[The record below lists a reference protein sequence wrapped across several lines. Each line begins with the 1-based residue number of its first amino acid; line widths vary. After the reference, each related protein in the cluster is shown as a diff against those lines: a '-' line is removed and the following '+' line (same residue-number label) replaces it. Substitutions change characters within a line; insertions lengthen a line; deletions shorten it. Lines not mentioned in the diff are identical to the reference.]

1 MIDTTNMGIMANLIQ
16 PTTSTMATQMIS
28 AKDEDENSSLSIEEL
43 GVDSDIFS
51 SYDSDE
57 DGLLSQTELTTAID
71 TAMSEFDGTMPTKA
85 EFQAVLSNFGFEAQD
100 SETSS
105 STLSSSQQETISSV
119 LENYD
124 ADNLTA
130 EDAQSIVAAFKEAG
144 IEPGSE
150 LESALE
156 EEGFDANEIG
166 TLASVGAEGQA
177 GGGGGPGGGGSTEE
191 EEEEEYDEMDTNEDG
206 VVSFD
211 EIQDYYGLDS
221 ESSSEELSS
230 NNQNALDNL
239 DLLMKT
245 LKNDSGSSSTENSEE
260 SSVNSKNFDGL
271 VKEINNQNNNSELNT
286 YLQNTSTT
294 SAFGYA

>member
-1 MIDTTNMGIMANLIQ
+1 MIDTTNMGIMANFIQ
-16 PTTSTMATQMIS
+16 PTASTTATQIVS
-28 AKDEDENSSLSIEEL
+28 SKDSDADSSLSIEEL

-57 DGLLSQTELTTAID
+57 NGLVSQTELTTAID
-71 TAMSEFDGTMPTKA
+71 TAMSEFDGTMPTKE

-100 SETSS
+100 DETSS

-124 ADNLTA
+124 TDNLTA
-130 EDAQSIVAAFKEAG
+130 EDAESIVAAFKEAG
-144 IEPGSE
+144 IQPGSE

-156 EEGFDANEIG
+156 EAGFDANEIG
-166 TLASVGAEGQA
+166 TLASVGPEGQA
-177 GGGGGPGGGGSTEE
+177 GGGAGKAGGGGGA

-221 ESSSEELSS
+221 EDSTDTLST

-239 DLLMKT
+239 ALLMQT
-245 LKNDSGSSSTENSEE
+245 LKDNSQGSSQENSEE
-260 SSVNSKNFDGL
+260 NSVNSKNFDGL
-271 VKEINNQNNNSELNT
+271 VKEINNQNNNSELNA
-286 YLQNTSTT
+286 YLQNTST
-294 SAFGYA
+294 SQGYAYA